1 LNNYPRP
8 KNTKN
13 QIKRIEEEE
22 EEEESDYIARVPL
35 WSRILRVCVC
45 LSTLAI
51 SAERECRQ
59 LLLFGGRPP
68 SFVDSTGMEEE
79 EEEEERIVCW
89 PTLFLV
95 VTKFFFFFF
104 FFFGSL

>member
-51 SAERECRQ
+51 SAERDCRQ

-68 SFVDSTGMEEE
+68 SFVDSTGIE

-104 FFFGSL
+104 GSL